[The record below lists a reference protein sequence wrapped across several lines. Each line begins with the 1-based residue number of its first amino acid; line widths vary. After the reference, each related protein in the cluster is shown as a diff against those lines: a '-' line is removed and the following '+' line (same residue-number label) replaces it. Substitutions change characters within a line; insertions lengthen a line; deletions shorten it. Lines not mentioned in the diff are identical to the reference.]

1 VDADTIIS
9 HDNIK
14 VAKSLRDFVKKGGSF
29 MEFNTIEEAIEEIK
43 KGNMIVVV
51 DDEDRENEGDLVM
64 AAQMVTP
71 QSITFMATYGRG
83 MICVPINEDR
93 ANELDL
99 HLMVDN
105 SSENMGTAFTV
116 TVDHSSSTTG
126 ISAFERAKTVKEL
139 TNTKTKKE
147 HFVRPGHVFPLVAKN
162 GGVLKRAGHTEAS
175 VDLARLAGLYPS
187 GLICEIMNDDGTMAR
202 VPQLMEY
209 VKLHGLK
216 IITIAQLIEYRRNT
230 EKLIRKAAEAKMPTA
245 FGEFNIVA
253 FENSIS
259 KEHHVALVK
268 GDIEGADEPV
278 LVRVHSEC
286 LTGDA
291 FHSLRCDCGEQLNA
305 ALKRIAD
312 EGRGILLY
320 MRQEGRGIGLVNKI
334 RAYELQDVGK
344 DTVEANVLLGFAPD
358 LRDYGI
364 GAQILCDLGVKKIK
378 LLTNNPKKLVG
389 LKGYGLEV
397 VERAPLQIQENEV
410 NSFYL
415 KTKKEKMGHL
425 LDDDYKE
432 E

>member
-1 VDADTIIS
+1 M
-9 HDNIK
+9 N
-14 VAKSLRDFVKKGGSF
+14 
-29 MEFNTIEEAIEEIK
+29 FNTIEEAIEEIK
-43 KGNMIVVV
+43 KGNMVVVV

-64 AAQMVTP
+64 AAEKVTS

-83 MICVPINEDR
+83 MICVPLEESR

-99 HLMVDN
+99 HLMVDRN
-105 SSENMGTAFTV
+105 NENMGTAFTV

-126 ISAFERAKTVKEL
+126 ISAFERAKTIKEL
-139 TNTKTKKE
+139 TNINAVKE
-147 HFVRPGHVFPLVAKN
+147 DFVRPGHVFPLVARN

-175 VDLARLAGLYPS
+175 VDLARLAGLYPA

-209 VKLHGLK
+209 VKQHNLK
-216 IITIAQLIEYRRNT
+216 IISIAQLIEYRRSN
-230 EKLIRKAAEAKMPTA
+230 EKLIRKAADAKMPTVYGD
-245 FGEFNIVA
+245 FRIVA

-268 GDIEGADEPV
+268 GDVTTDEPV

-291 FHSLRCDCGEQLNA
+291 FHSLRCDCGEQLDA
-305 ALKRIAD
+305 ALKKIAE

-334 RAYELQDVGK
+334 RAYELQDQGK
-344 DTVEANVLLGFAPD
+344 DTVEANVLLGFPPD

-397 VERAPLQIQENEV
+397 VERIPLQIEGNEV

-425 LDDDYKE
+425 FDV
-432 E
+432 

>member
-1 VDADTIIS
+1 M
-9 HDNIK
+9 K
-14 VAKSLRDFVKKGGSF
+14 
-29 MEFNTIEEAIEEIK
+29 FNTIEEAIEEIK
-43 KGNMIVVV
+43 KGNMVVVV

-64 AAQMVTP
+64 AAEKVTP

-83 MICVPINEDR
+83 MICVPLEEAR
-93 ANELDL
+93 ASELDL
-99 HLMVDN
+99 HLMVDKN
-105 SSENMGTAFTV
+105 NENMGTAFTV

-139 TNTKTKKE
+139 TNLSAVKGD
-147 HFVRPGHVFPLVAKN
+147 FVRPGHVFPLVARN

-175 VDLARLAGLYPS
+175 VDLARLAGLYPA

-209 VKLHGLK
+209 VKHHGLK
-216 IITIAQLIEYRRNT
+216 IITIAQLIEYRRSN
-230 EKLIRKAAEAKMPTA
+230 EKLIRKAADAKMPTVH
-245 FGEFNIVA
+245 GEFRIVA

-268 GDIEGADEPV
+268 GDVTTDEPV

-305 ALKRIAD
+305 ALMKIAE

-334 RAYELQDVGK
+334 RAYELQDQGK
-344 DTVEANVLLGFAPD
+344 DTVEANVLLGFPPD

-397 VERAPLQIQENEV
+397 VERIPLQIEENEV

-425 LDDDYKE
+425 FDV
-432 E
+432 